1 MHLTGHVTGSLWLDE
16 ILVGALQFVEGRPL
30 LPVPIHKLAFIL
42 ANRTIVRRFNTW
54 RVLRAAGRANGG
66 LHGFAGHSTSAI
78 TTTAAVRVTFFIP
91 SDAPPSRCFDNN
103 L

>member
-1 MHLTGHVTGSLWLDE
+1 MHLTGHATGSLWLDE

-54 RVLRAAGRANGG
+54 RVLRAAGRAKWRTSRIRWSFY
-66 LHGFAGHSTSAI
+66 LGHYYDRSRSSHLFYSK
-78 TTTAAVRVTFFIP
+78 RR
-91 SDAPPSRCFDNN
+91 PPSRCFDNN